1 MEITKEM
8 IKRQDMAQQASQGVM
23 QALDELTL
31 VEALGVLDLVK
42 HGILR
47 YADVDEVQE
56 SLH

>member
-8 IKRQDMAQQASQGVM
+8 IKRQDMAQKATQNIM

-31 VEALGVLDLVK
+31 IEALGVLDIVK

-47 YADVDEVQE
+47 YADVDEIQE
-56 SLH
+56 HVH